1 MLNDNEKEEFRRK
14 IKSEIE
20 AREKKRLDDPD
31 NDEDAKSSET
41 SAKTDLRTPKSVKPL
56 SNGSNGPI
64 SLRDN
69 ISGSDW
75 IEIERLKN
83 QAEEEW
89 YSSHHDYTYYLDRNS
104 NKKWIH
110 KVYYEKKMAREKAR
124 EEIESAR
131 RKNLIVGSISLALF
145 TILSI
150 MAVFYFLV
158 PKYECSVSVE
168 SNIHGAAIFIDGKR
182 TKFDTNAMINTLT
195 AGDHQISIYKPGY
208 TTGVENIVVQKGDT
222 AKVVIYLEVDPKYL
236 EIEQAQRP
244 DSIPFVENEP
254 IYTPGAAPRSA
265 AAVKRDVTSLFI
277 NSNVSELMIKVDGKP
292 TPYEINRV
300 IELISEGSHIIEVE
314 KPGYRAEPA
323 YAVIDLKKGA
333 KTQYLTFEMLREN
346 PLALTIRT
354 EPVDGDIFINEIL
367 MGHGQTLQQYQI
379 AGNFR
384 ISFGKVRGFKTP
396 VEEFAQLSEREPSIT
411 IIGKYLPIIDILV
424 SIQVSGQV
432 ESHGVKAIE
441 TGYYYPNT
449 GGVPSKEFGPD
460 LKLQALVNQYVYELG
475 YAFGRRNPPGS
486 DYLEL
491 VFDLPDN
498 FNKNKVL
505 QLTLRGAGSDDTY
518 LLNLS
523 KQTDIAVEINGR
535 MVADNYKP
543 MNNIN
548 RDGTFGNDTWAISE
562 FLRIGENR
570 IMIRT
575 TEVNKCYYYLHKI
588 EIN

>member
-1 MLNDNEKEEFRRK
+1 MLTDKQKEEYRRK

-20 AREKKRLDDPD
+20 TREKRRLDGPD
-31 NDEDAKSSET
+31 NDENAKSSEM
-41 SAKTDLRTPKSVKPL
+41 SRQTDLRTPKSA
-56 SNGSNGPI
+56 GSFSEGPAA
-64 SLRDN
+64 LRDN

-89 YSSHHDYTYYLDRNS
+89 YSANPDYTYYLDRNS

-124 EEIESAR
+124 EEIESNR
-131 RKNLIVGSISLALF
+131 RRNLIIGSTALGLF
-145 TILSI
+145 VILSV
-150 MAVFYFLV
+150 MAIFYFLV

-208 TTGVENIVVQKGDT
+208 TTGVSNIDVQKGDT
-222 AKVVIYLEVDPKYL
+222 ARVVIYIEVDPKYL

-244 DSIPFVENEP
+244 DSIPAADNEP
-254 IYTPGAAPRSA
+254 IYTPGSA
-265 AAVKRDVTSLFI
+265 RRNPENVHRDKTLLFI
-277 NSNVSELMIKVDGKP
+277 NSNVEEIVVKVDGKP
-292 TPYEINRV
+292 TPYEVNRV
-300 IELISEGSHIIEVE
+300 INQISGGSHIIELE
-314 KPGYRAEPA
+314 KTGYRAEPA
-323 YAVIDLKKGA
+323 YAVVDLKKGT
-333 KTQYLTFEMLREN
+333 KTQYLSFEMLREN

-367 MGHGQTLQQYQI
+367 MGHGQTIQQYQI

-384 ISFGKVRGFKTP
+384 ISFGNVRGFKTP
-396 VEEFAQLSEREPSIT
+396 VEEFAQLSEREPAIT
-411 IIGKYLPIIDILV
+411 ILGKYLPIIDILL
-424 SIQVSGQV
+424 SIQASGQV

-449 GGVPSKEFGPD
+449 GGVPSKEFGPE
-460 LKLQALVNQYVYELG
+460 LKIQPLLNQYVYELG

-498 FNKNKVL
+498 FDKNKVL

-523 KQTDIAVEINGR
+523 KQTSIAVEINGR
-535 MVADNYKP
+535 LVANNYKP
-543 MNNIN
+543 MNNISK
-548 RDGTFGNDTWAISE
+548 DGTFGNDTWAVSE
-562 FLRIGENR
+562 FMRIGENR
-570 IMIRT
+570 VMVRT
-575 TEVNKCYYYLHKI
+575 TDSNKCYYYLHKI